1 MRPSLILTPAL
12 AILAAAASPPT
23 TSPTKQDVLDVAAL
37 YYENA
42 IVNGCDWL
50 ACVSSLAG
58 ETAACAAAALEA
70 GLSMTAS
77 PTHPPLYLSLG
88 VEGIYVPT

>member
-12 AILAAAASPPT
+12 AVLAAASPPT
-23 TSPTKQDVLDVAAL
+23 TSPTKQDVLDVASL

-70 GLSMTAS
+70 GLSMT
-77 PTHPPLYLSLG
+77 TLTLSFHLFT
-88 VEGIYVPT
+88 YH